1 MLDKKGM
8 STGKTMRLDREQ
20 IVAAALR
27 LLDEVGVDGLTMRVL
42 ADALKIQAPSLYWHF
57 KNKQALL
64 EAMAD
69 ALIAPVARAVP
80 PGSWREQVEHIA
92 WDLRSALLSR
102 RDGARVFAGTYSI
115 SDNVIRTSDMM
126 IGFLL
131 DAGAPHRLA
140 AWGALTVTYFVLGF
154 TIEEQ
159 AAAEPGGAEGVVL
172 AARRAEFTRFVG
184 DRYPRTAACIPDI
197 FDGDQDARFRL
208 GLEMQLAGLAALLP
222 NSAS

>member
-1 MLDKKGM
+1 
-8 STGKTMRLDREQ
+8 MRLDREQ

-57 KNKQALL
+57 KNKQSLL

-80 PGSWREQVEHIA
+80 PGSWAEQVSFIA
-92 WDLRSALLSR
+92 WELRAALRSR
-102 RDGARVFAGTYSI
+102 RDGARVFAGTFSI
-115 SDNVIRTSDMM
+115 NDNVIRTADHL
-126 IGFLL
+126 IGVLMA
-131 DAGAPHRLA
+131 AGLPRQKA

-159 AAAEPGGAEGVVL
+159 GAYEPGGSEGVAL
-172 AARRAEFTRFVG
+172 AARREEFTRFIG
-184 DRYPRTAACIPDI
+184 DRYPHVAACIPDI

-208 GLEMQLAGLAALLP
+208 GLEMQVAGLKVLS
-222 NSAS
+222 SAS